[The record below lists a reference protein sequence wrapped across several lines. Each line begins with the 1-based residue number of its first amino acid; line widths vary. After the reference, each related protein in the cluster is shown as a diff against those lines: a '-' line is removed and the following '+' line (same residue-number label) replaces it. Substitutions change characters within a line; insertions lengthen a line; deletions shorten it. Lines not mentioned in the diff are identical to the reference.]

1 MRWPW
6 RDLLFLHGH
15 IVDHTM
21 TPPQASSPEE
31 TPAATAETGHVP
43 TPSLGRRS
51 FAALRLC
58 LGIGDGAIRTQ

>member
-15 IVDHTM
+15 LVE
-21 TPPQASSPEE
+21 PLPA
-31 TPAATAETGHVP
+31 PAAEAAESSAESGETEPTAS
-43 TPSLGRRS
+43 PSFRRRS
-51 FAALRLC
+51 LAALRIC

>member
-15 IVDHTM
+15 VVDHTLTTRRADASEEESVA
-21 TPPQASSPEE
+21 TPPRERLPNA
-31 TPAATAETGHVP
+31 
-43 TPSLGRRS
+43 SLGRRGL
-51 FAALRLC
+51 AALRLC

>member
-15 IVDHTM
+15 IV
-21 TPPQASSPEE
+21 E
-31 TPAATAETGHVP
+31 
-43 TPSLGRRS
+43 PSLTSADVAEESSANEKEKPPAPSFSRRS
-51 FAALRLC
+51 LAALRLC

>member
-15 IVDHTM
+15 IVQ
-21 TPPQASSPEE
+21 PL
-31 TPAATAETGHVP
+31 P
-43 TPSLGRRS
+43 TPSPEAEESSGTSGETEKPATLSFRRCS
-51 FAALRLC
+51 LAALRLC

>member
-15 IVDHTM
+15 IV
-21 TPPQASSPEE
+21 QALP
-31 TPAATAETGHVP
+31 TPAAEVAESSA
-43 TPSLGRRS
+43 PSVETEQPKAPS
-51 FAALRLC
+51 FSRCSLAALRLC